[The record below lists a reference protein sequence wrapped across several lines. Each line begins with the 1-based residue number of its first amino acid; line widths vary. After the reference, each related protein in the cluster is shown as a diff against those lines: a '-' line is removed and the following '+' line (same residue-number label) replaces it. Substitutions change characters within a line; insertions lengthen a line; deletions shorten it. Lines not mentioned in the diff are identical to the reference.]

1 MVSPGPLTAPHPI
14 SFHHLWLALLLT
26 LVVAGS
32 VLYAGRPAVR
42 RIFDFLYR
50 WGSALDSFDAETI
63 DGLAVDGAGRFALAI
78 SQVPI
83 WCDAW
88 LIEGPLN
95 LGARAIWAVSIPV
108 RMMQSGLVPGYMLGM
123 VIGLVG
129 FLGYCLYLG
138 HHTIR

>member
-1 MVSPGPLTAPHPI
+1 MVSPGRLTAPHQI
-14 SFHHLWLALLLT
+14 SFQHPWLALPLM

-32 VLYAGRPAVR
+32 VLYVGRPAVR
-42 RIFDFLYR
+42 RMFDFLCR
-50 WGSALDSFDAETI
+50 WGSALDSFDAKTI
-63 DGLAVDGAGRFALAI
+63 DGLAVDRAGRFALAI

-83 WCDAW
+83 WCDTW
-88 LIEGPLN
+88 LVEGPVN
-95 LGARAIWAVSIPV
+95 VGARVIWAVSIPV
-108 RMMQSGLVPGYMLGM
+108 RMMQSGSVPGYMLGM